1 MNVSRNRLANT
12 QNGYQGPRKRVLCV
26 CSAGLLRSPTA
37 AWVLSNEPFGFNTRA
52 VGASEEYALIPMDEA
67 HVLWADEILTMDKGQ
82 ALLAK
87 QLLDNVNPDSI
98 TPIHTLDVPD
108 NYGFRDPEL
117 VKIMT
122 KMFMKMYKEETA
134 D

>member
-1 MNVSRNRLANT
+1 
-12 QNGYQGPRKRVLCV
+12 
-26 CSAGLLRSPTA
+26 
-37 AWVLSNEPFGFNTRA
+37 VLSNEPFGFNTRA

-87 QLLDNVNPDSI
+87 QLLDNVNPDI
-98 TPIHTLDVPD
+98 TTPIHTLDVPD

>member
-1 MNVSRNRLANT
+1 
-12 QNGYQGPRKRVLCV
+12 
-26 CSAGLLRSPTA
+26 
-37 AWVLSNEPFGFNTRA
+37 VLSNEPFGFNTRA